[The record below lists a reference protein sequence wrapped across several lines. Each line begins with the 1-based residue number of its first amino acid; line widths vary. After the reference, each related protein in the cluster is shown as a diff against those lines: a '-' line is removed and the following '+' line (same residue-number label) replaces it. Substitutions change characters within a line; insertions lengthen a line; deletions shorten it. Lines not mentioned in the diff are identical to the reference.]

1 MLLGGRALT
10 LAGVNLVEALAVG
23 VGPRPAGSAEVAR
36 AADVVADAF
45 RELGFEPRFQ
55 EFDLLAYEAE
65 QPWLEVEGEEWPAG
79 PCMYAHPAE
88 VEGRVRR
95 IGEAKAPVGDRKL
108 ATFGI
113 VSDDGAELA
122 RLITSPFSRGAIPF
136 GSAHY
141 HVTTPP
147 AAFVSAADA
156 ERLDEGMRVRLRVAG
171 EFVRRRDRNVI
182 ADARGAGT
190 TRVLVSAHYDS
201 VFRGPGAIDNA
212 SGVEGIRRVGARVAE
227 RDVTLVAFA
236 AEEVKLVGSRY
247 YVEEAKLR
255 GQLDDIVGVVNL
267 DSIAR
272 GEKLMLLASP
282 DELRGR
288 AIEQARALGLH
299 ERYELE
305 PGPATG
311 GVDSHWFAEARVPA
325 VTLAHFPYDEYHL
338 PDETP
343 ELVDER
349 LMADAIDLA
358 VALVESQLERPV
370 PRP

>member
-1 MLLGGRALT
+1 
-10 LAGVNLVEALAVG
+10 
-23 VGPRPAGSAEVAR
+23 
-36 AADVVADAF
+36 
-45 RELGFEPRFQ
+45 
-55 EFDLLAYEAE
+55 
-65 QPWLEVEGEEWPAG
+65 
-79 PCMYAHPAE
+79 
-88 VEGRVRR
+88 
-95 IGEAKAPVGDRKL
+95 
-108 ATFGI
+108 
-113 VSDDGAELA
+113 
-122 RLITSPFSRGAIPF
+122 
-136 GSAHY
+136 
-141 HVTTPP
+141 
-147 AAFVSAADA
+147 VSAADA